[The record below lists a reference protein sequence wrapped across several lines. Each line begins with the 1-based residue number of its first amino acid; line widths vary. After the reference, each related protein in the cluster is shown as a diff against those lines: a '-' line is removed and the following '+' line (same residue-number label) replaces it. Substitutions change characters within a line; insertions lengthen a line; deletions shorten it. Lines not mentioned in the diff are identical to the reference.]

1 MGTSRDRQPGRV
13 TLMHVARAA
22 GVSRTAAS
30 SALTQTGR
38 VSAETAERVRRVA
51 RELNYRPNVTA
62 QNLRRARSGA
72 IGLVLPDDVTG
83 LSYYMDFTFGIVDVA
98 NESGLSLVMLPH
110 DASTRAV
117 SYNVDGF
124 IVIDAQDGD
133 EHLRQLFSLGL
144 PIVSGERVDAGLG
157 IPTGIVESD
166 HVGAMVELLDHL
178 KTNGSRHPAF
188 LGPGDDTA
196 WGRALRAGYDTWCRA
211 NGVRPRLSDVPF
223 SPAAAEAATACR
235 RVLQQNPDTDAL
247 VCGSDHTAA
256 VAVDVATTLGR
267 TIGVDLLLASC
278 VDSAVVQLSTPPITA
293 LDLDPREFGAHC
305 ARLFVRL
312 LAEEEPP
319 ASTVIETS
327 PTRLR
332 IRASTAG
339 APPTGK

>member
-1 MGTSRDRQPGRV
+1 MTTSRSEPRGRV
-13 TLMHVARAA
+13 TLMQVARAA

-62 QNLRRARSGA
+62 QNLRRARTGA

-83 LSYYMDFTFGIVDVA
+83 LSYYMDFTFGIVEVA
-98 NESGLSLVMLPH
+98 NESGLSLVVLPH
-110 DASTRAV
+110 DTSTTST

-133 EHLRQLFSLGL
+133 EHLRELFSLGL
-144 PIVSGERVDAGLG
+144 PIVSGERVDSRLG
-157 IPTGIVESD
+157 IPTGTVESD

-178 KTNGSRHPAF
+178 KANGSRQPAF
-188 LGPGDDTA
+188 VGPGDDSA
-196 WGRALRAGYDTWCRA
+196 WGRALRAGYHQWCRA
-211 NGVRPRLSDVPF
+211 NGVTPRISDVRF
-223 SPAAAEAATACR
+223 SPTATEASAACR
-235 RVLQQNPDTDAL
+235 RALETHPETDAL

-267 TIGVDLLLASC
+267 TVGEDLLLASC
-278 VDSAVVQLSTPPITA
+278 VDSAVVQLATPPITS
-293 LDLDPREFGAHC
+293 LDLDPREFGSHC

-312 LAEEEPP
+312 LAEETPP
-319 ASTVIETS
+319 PVPVIETS

-332 IRASTAG
+332 IRASTLTDALH
-339 APPTGK
+339 